1 MNRGMGEDEAEV
13 QLDKVVV
20 IFRYLQDKDVFE
32 NFYKVSYNN
41 NNYYYHSLQI
51 ACSMRACI

>member
-1 MNRGMGEDEAEV
+1 MGEDEAEV

-32 NFYKVSYNN
+32 NFYKVSQFNTLPLLLS
-41 NNYYYHSLQI
+41 H
-51 ACSMRACI
+51 

>member
-1 MNRGMGEDEAEV
+1 MGEDEAEV

-32 NFYKVSYNN
+32 NFYKVSNTHY
-41 NNYYYHSLQI
+41 
-51 ACSMRACI
+51 